1 MRLTLVTGEQ
11 LVVKEPVESV
21 LDKIAE
27 FRRSKLKQD
36 KPGVVNALNAIEKEF
51 YRGKGPR

>member
-1 MRLTLVTGEQ
+1 MTGEQ

-51 YRGKGPR
+51 YREKGPR